1 MFKNL
6 VETMAGFVLNF
17 GLLIEYIA
25 IGFIVISV
33 LIALGKLPM
42 KKYTTESVRRGLA
55 RKLIF
60 GLELIIAADVLLV
73 TVAKSFDEIIQL
85 GAIVLIRIMLGYALR
100 KEVAEIIH

>member
-1 MFKNL
+1 MSEFL
-6 VETMAGFVLNF
+6 ITRMSEFVLDL
-17 GLLIEYIA
+17 GLLIEYLAIA
-25 IGFIVISV
+25 FIVVSV
-33 LIALGKLPM
+33 FIALFKLPM

-100 KEVAEIIH
+100 KEVVGIA